1 MPLLW
6 SCTWNRKQKYKPT
19 LQILKFRDYLNEKP
33 FQLKI
38 VSAAFAGHAAE
49 TQNDVY
55 A

>member
-1 MPLLW
+1 ML
-6 SCTWNRKQKYKPT
+6 SNRTSGSVKSAKELNET
-19 LQILKFRDYLNEKP
+19 ILKFRDYLNEKP